1 VYLFK
6 TSFVNIKI
14 LERGFD
20 ITKLEYDEQIS
31 MGDLGKYFRNTID
44 KFSKVQFPYLQNN
57 KKLKTNNLSK
67 DNKKITIGI
76 SWNSEGIDFGKEKSI
91 PLEQFKKLFELSN
104 VEWINLQYSVS
115 DRDKSIILSR
125 NIKFVELE
133 NNDMYNDIENLV
145 NCVQNCDAIIT
156 CSNTTAHI
164 AGALGKRTLLLLPFR
179 RGRLFYWR
187 EINGK
192 CIWYPTVE
200 IYNQETLLNWNK
212 PICDITSELL
222 ILIQNRCR

>member
-1 VYLFK
+1 
-6 TSFVNIKI
+6 
-14 LERGFD
+14 
-20 ITKLEYDEQIS
+20 

-57 KKLKTNNLSK
+57 KKLKTNKISK
-67 DNKKITIGI
+67 ENKKITCGI

-91 PLEQFKKLFELSN
+91 PFEQFKELFELSN

-115 DRDKSIILSR
+115 DHDKSIISSR

-145 NCVQNCDAIIT
+145 HCVENCDVVVT

-187 EINGK
+187 AINGK

-212 PICDITSELL
+212 PISNVTLDLL
-222 ILIQNRCR
+222 KLIQNK